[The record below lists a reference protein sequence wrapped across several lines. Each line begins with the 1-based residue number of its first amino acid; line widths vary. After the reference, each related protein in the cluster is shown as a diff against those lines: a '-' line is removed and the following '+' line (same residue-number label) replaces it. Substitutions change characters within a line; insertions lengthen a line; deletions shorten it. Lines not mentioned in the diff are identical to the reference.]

1 VTRCQIR
8 TRYDAVHRKMYV
20 PKGHILTAADKGIAA
35 WLWSRRDATLAGLS
49 AAVMHGAKWID
60 ARLPAEINRRSRDK
74 TDGIVLHSDELF
86 DDEISLVRGIP
97 VTTAARTAF
106 DLGRRYGLTLAVI
119 RLDPLIQATDVK
131 TVDIDVL
138 IDRHGGPRG
147 IVQLREAI
155 GLADAGAAG
164 DAHTPSPNR
173 GGFTTTAHADR
184 RVQSIRDHIG
194 RDMGWDDWKVA
205 VEYGGE
211 LGAPPACRG
220 SMSRSPRRPRPSPAW
235 PRSSGTG
242 SSPSTARSRA

>member
-1 VTRCQIR
+1 MLPFVGTEALAESVVTRYQLR

-119 RLDPLIQATDVK
+119 RLDALMQATGVK

-138 IDRHGGPRG
+138 IDRPQRG
-147 IVQLREAI
+147 TGHRPAARSHRPGRRRSRI
-155 GLADAGAAG
+155 AAG
-164 DAHTPSPNR
+164 DAHTPSPHR

-184 RVQSIRDHIG
+184 RVQSIR
-194 RDMGWDDWKVA
+194 R
-205 VEYGGE
+205 
-211 LGAPPACRG
+211 PCR
-220 SMSRSPRRPRPSPAW
+220 PH
-235 PRSSGTG
+235 
-242 SSPSTARSRA
+242 